1 MNPILGAY
9 AISYR
14 WDDSFS
20 VRSPREKVIDEF
32 SFELYRG
39 EILALL
45 GPNGSGKSTL
55 LKLLAG
61 ILPKSHAHYSGQ
73 VRFAG
78 QDFFSLPR
86 LARAQKIA
94 YVGSELKAEFPMTAW
109 ETVMLGRT
117 SQGQGF
123 MDHPTASDLKA
134 VQSAME
140 TTMSWHLRDRNF
152 NTLSGGERQLVAL
165 AGALAQGAKVLFL
178 DETFSKMDLNHQS
191 LIGQKIKEL
200 VTQSYSVI
208 LVAHDL
214 NFAAELA
221 NRMIWIQSGKK
232 IAEGSVSEML
242 SIDYLKKLYP
252 GAQFFIGK
260 NPSTGA
266 AQVFF
271 SL

>member
-1 MNPILGAY
+1 MTPILGAY
-9 AISYR
+9 AISYG
-14 WDDSFS
+14 WKPFS
-20 VRSPREKVIDEF
+20 AKAERQKVIDEF
-32 SFELYRG
+32 SFELDRG

-55 LKLLAG
+55 LKLLSG
-61 ILPKSHAHYSGQ
+61 ILPRSDTYYSGQ
-73 VRFAG
+73 VRFSG
-78 QDFFSLPR
+78 KDFFSFSR
-86 LARAQKIA
+86 LSRARKIA
-94 YVGSELKAEFPMTAW
+94 YVGSELKAEFPMTAR

-117 SQGQGF
+117 SQGHGF
-123 MDHPTASDLKA
+123 MDHPTSVDLQTI
-134 VQSAME
+134 QSAME
-140 TTMSWHLRDRNF
+140 TTLSWHLRDRDF

-191 LIGQKIKEL
+191 LLGQKIKEL
-200 VTQSYSVI
+200 ATQGYSII

-221 NRMIWIQSGKK
+221 NRIIWIQSGKK
-232 IAEGSVSEML
+232 IAEGPVSEML
-242 SIDYLKKLYP
+242 AIVHLKKLYP

-260 NPSTGA
+260 NPSTGTP
-266 AQVFF
+266 QVFF